1 VRADGAFVPFA
12 DNFDLHQI
20 TPEMK
25 GIGKLG
31 PVFKID
37 LDLPVAS
44 IVGRKVHKVG
54 RTTGLTTGIIMACS
68 VEYDDDKGIT
78 IYTDLLVLG
87 DGNTPF
93 DAEGDSGSL
102 IVMQVRVAFFAFI
115 GKTRERPV
123 RKEKKGKEKDNRAK
137 GR

>member
-12 DNFDLHQI
+12 DNFDLRQI

-44 IVGRKVHKVG
+44 IVGMKVHKVG
-54 RTTGLTTGIIMACS
+54 RTTGLTTGVIMACS

-102 IVMQVRVAFFAFI
+102 IVMQVRVRLWRFLLS
-115 GKTRERPV
+115 
-123 RKEKKGKEKDNRAK
+123 
-137 GR
+137 